1 MSSLAMRTARAATAG
16 LLGLLVSAPPPAL
29 ADDGERRGRPHA
41 ARWERGDRGGPEREA
56 RRPDHHGERPDRG
69 REARS
74 VEHHGARPDR
84 GRDRNGRRDERRVDR
99 DRHEH
104 RGRPGP
110 PPRVV
115 REERERD
122 HRHAGRD
129 DRRWREHRDPRA
141 WRDDRGWRHDR
152 RDDRRDHKWR
162 PAYAQH
168 HDQRWHWH
176 DGRWCP
182 PGHRHP
188 PGRRVGWTRPRDDW
202 RWARY
207 RRPMVVHSPYYCA
220 PCAHWYEHR
229 HDFDRHLYGYHRLP
243 QRSFQDAVAQVVW
256 GLVYFGL

>member
-1 MSSLAMRTARAATAG
+1 MSSLARRSARAVTAG

-41 ARWERGDRGGPEREA
+41 ARGDRGDRDREA
-56 RRPDHHGERPDRG
+56 RRPEHRGERHD
-69 REARS
+69 
-74 VEHHGARPDR
+74 
-84 GRDRNGRRDERRVDR
+84 RDRYRSGWRDERRVDH

-104 RGRPGP
+104 RRPPGP

-115 REERERD
+115 RDERREPWPSQ
-122 HRHAGRD
+122 RD
-129 DRRWREHRDPRA
+129 DRHWREQREHRERY
-141 WRDDRGWRHDR
+141 DDRGWRHE
-152 RDDRRDHKWR
+152 RRDHEWR

-168 HDQRWHWH
+168 HDHRWHWH

-188 PGRRVGWTRPRDDW
+188 PGRRVGWYKPRDDW

-207 RRPMVVHSPYYCA
+207 RRPLVVHSPYYCA
-220 PCAHWYEHR
+220 PCSHWYDHR

-243 QRSFQDAVAQVVW
+243 QRWFQDAVARLAW
-256 GLVYFGL
+256 GLVYFGP